1 MRTEE
6 FDYDLPKELI
16 AQDPVEPRDASRL
29 MVVDRKTGLIEHKI
43 FRDVQ
48 DYLRAG
54 DCLVINNTRV
64 IPARLKGEK
73 AHTGG
78 KVEIFLLAEVEKN
91 LWEAL
96 VKPGRRLQPGAEV
109 VFGDGRLIAKIEK
122 RLAGGERLVSFSY
135 EGDFDELIDELGNV
149 PLPPY
154 ITKPLDTMD
163 RYQTIYAQERGSV
176 AAPTAGLHFT
186 PQLMKRID
194 EQGITNVAVTLRVGI
209 DTFRPVREEILED
222 HKMHS
227 ELYSVTP
234 DAAAVINEAKQRG
247 DRIVAVGTTSVR
259 VLESAG
265 RNGTLEAGTGST
277 SLFIYPGYEFRMVDT
292 MITNFHLPKSTLLM
306 MVAAFAGKDLIMKAY
321 AEAVKE
327 RYRFFSFG
335 DAMLIL

>member
-1 MRTEE
+1 VRTEE